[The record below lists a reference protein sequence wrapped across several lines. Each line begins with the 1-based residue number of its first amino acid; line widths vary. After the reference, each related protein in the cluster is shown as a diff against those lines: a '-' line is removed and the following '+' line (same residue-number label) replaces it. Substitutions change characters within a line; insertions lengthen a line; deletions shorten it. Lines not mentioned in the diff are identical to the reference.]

1 MEAIQKAKICG
12 RAVALSAATKN
23 SKKWP
28 KIFALPAAPLK
39 FKEHDSMTDN
49 FLIFGPYM
57 RHSNS
62 NLLLMQNIDG
72 NLMLRDEYEK
82 RNNIKRST
90 RTRCLWIYANTLKCI
105 HDADPNPLKLVWGK
119 DGANIQAVATDGE
132 PSLIANTA
140 LTESTTNG
148 DKQLIEMKD

>member
-1 MEAIQKAKICG
+1 MEAIARAKAGKK
-12 RAVALSAATKN
+12 AVTLETAEVHLR
-23 SKKWP
+23 KWP

-72 NLMLRDEYEK
+72 RLLLRDEYEK
-82 RNNIKRST
+82 RNRIKRAA

-105 HDADPNPLKLVWGK
+105 HDADPETYKIEWDK
-119 DGANIQAVATDGE
+119 DPAKGVKQYWNVKTIDE
-132 PSLIANTA
+132 KIKIRSEENT
-140 LTESTTNG
+140 
-148 DKQLIEMKD
+148 